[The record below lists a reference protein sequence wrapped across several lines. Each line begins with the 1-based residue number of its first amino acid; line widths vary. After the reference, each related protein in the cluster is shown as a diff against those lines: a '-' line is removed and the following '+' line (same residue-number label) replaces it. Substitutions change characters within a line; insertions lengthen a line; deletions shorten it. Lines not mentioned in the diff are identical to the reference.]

1 MQSGAIVYHLAVAVA
16 NIIICMMTGA
26 IAFELPNTKIC
37 TQHVQYILLQPHE
50 LSSTNSI

>member
-1 MQSGAIVYHLAVAVA
+1 
-16 NIIICMMTGA
+16 MMTGA

-50 LSSTNSI
+50 LTRVVLVNYN